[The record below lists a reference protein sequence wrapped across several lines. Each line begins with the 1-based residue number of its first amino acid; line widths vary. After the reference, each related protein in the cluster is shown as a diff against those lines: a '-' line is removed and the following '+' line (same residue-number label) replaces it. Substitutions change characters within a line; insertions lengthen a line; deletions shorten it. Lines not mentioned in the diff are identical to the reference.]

1 LCHLKPDPIRFPTG
15 VIVEKWILYALLAM
29 VFAGVTSAIAKLGLE
44 GISAELGMT
53 VRTCFVFVFVM
64 LFGVATVHVAE
75 FQSLTARNYLWLALS
90 AATTAISWVFYYK
103 AIKEGEVSTVALID
117 KGSFV
122 IAVLMAW
129 LILGEHITWRI
140 VFGCSLIIA
149 GLFVVSRR

>member
-1 LCHLKPDPIRFPTG
+1 M
-15 VIVEKWILYALLAM
+15 EKWILYALLAM

-53 VRTCFVFVFVM
+53 VRTCFVFGFVM
-64 LFGVATVHVAE
+64 LFASATVHVAE

-129 LILGEHITWRI
+129 LILGEQITWRI